1 MKLTGIQ
8 KTTVVLLSLYSIWE
22 IVVQIWAQSE
32 KTAVIRAD
40 LVFIYPVLLVF
51 ILISLFQYF
60 RNKK

>member
-60 RNKK
+60 RNTK